1 MNSAIQCLS
10 NTIPLADYFL
20 GYDYRSEINYN
31 SVLGTKG
38 QLVNAYT
45 KLMKQL
51 WLSSNTT
58 SVDPSF
64 FHSALVKFAPDFY
77 GNEQHDAQEL
87 LAFLLDGIHEDLNRV
102 QSKPYV
108 EDVVGD
114 GTNNEGLAVL
124 AWQNYLTRDRS
135 IVVDLF
141 QGQLLNTI
149 VCGTCHST
157 KVKFEPFMYLSLPIS
172 KTTTTRTTLE
182 DCLQL
187 YCQVEQLSGEN
198 QWYCGKCEKHVNAT
212 KKLDLWMLPPILIIH
227 LKRFTSTGN
236 KIDSCI
242 QYPLCNWNVPTK
254 STSTS
259 RSATTNPNTFDLYA
273 ISHHYGGL
281 QGGHYTA
288 TVKNRFNDDWYEM
301 NDSQTRRV
309 DRISNRDSRA
319 YCLFYNRVDTSSNGK
334 SAKIM
339 RQSVNRPELWP
350 HMQLNTDNVT
360 SFRRSTIVK
369 SMPPPPPSPTVNG
382 GDNVQVTA
390 DMAAISEE
398 SALEA

>member
-1 MNSAIQCLS
+1 
-10 NTIPLADYFL
+10 
-20 GYDYRSEINYN
+20 
-31 SVLGTKG
+31 
-38 QLVNAYT
+38 
-45 KLMKQL
+45 MKQL
-51 WLSSNTT
+51 WLSSNTM
-58 SVDPSF
+58 SVVDPSF
-64 FHSALVKFAPDFY
+64 FHSPLVKFAPDFY

-102 QSKPYV
+102 QYKPNV

-149 VCGTCHST
+149 VCGKCHST

-172 KTTTTRTTLE
+172 KTTRTTLE

-187 YCQVEQLSGEN
+187 YCQVEQLSGQN

-212 KKLDLWMLPPILIIH
+212 KKLDLWMLPPILIVH

-242 QYPLCNWNVPTK
+242 QYPLCNWNVPTTK
-254 STSTS
+254 SS
-259 RSATTNPNTFDLYA
+259 TNPNTFDLYA
-273 ISHHYGGL
+273 ISHHSGGL

-301 NDSQTRRV
+301 DDSQTRRV
-309 DRISNRDSRA
+309 DQISNKDSRA
-319 YCLFYNRVDTSSNGK
+319 YCLFYNRVDTSNGK

-369 SMPPPPPSPTVNG
+369 SIPPPPSSTPVNG
-382 GDNVQVTA
+382 GDDVQVNS

-398 SALEA
+398 SELEA